1 MTATKPAPDM
11 GDALIGILQRMHRDL
26 HGRELDL
33 PPLPPRSQ
41 RARLA
46 HPDKKRREHARRQE
60 RLYARTHRVIVFR
73 QWWSPAGIRM
83 PDPEWTTYANLLRPG
98 RPRAPLTVTWHADC
112 LTCRRSLGTHPTQ
125 ASATQARAQHVKE
138 HRK

>member
-1 MTATKPAPDM
+1 MTAQPAPDL
-11 GDALIGILQRMHRDL
+11 GDALIGVLQRMHRDL

-60 RLYARTHRVIVFR
+60 RARARTHRVIVFR

-112 LTCRRSLGTHPTQ
+112 LTCRRSLGQHPTQ